1 MGTKNMDLS
10 NKKIL
15 IRTKE
20 LLARIA
26 IGQSTLS
33 FWISQFKREGRDL
46 KEMGCYQLKG
56 SRYDLWDFVKFFSYM
71 ETERRQVRPP
81 NTKHEIKRIRQS
93 ALLVEINNQRRNK
106 HYE

>member
-1 MGTKNMDLS
+1 MDIS

-26 IGQSTLS
+26 IGQTTLS
-33 FWISQFKREGRDL
+33 FWKNEFKKIGRDL

-56 SRYDLWDFVKFFSYM
+56 SRYDLWNLNEFISYL
-71 ETERRQVRPP
+71 ENERREVRGP
-81 NTKHEIKRIRQS
+81 NNKHEAKRIRE
-93 ALLVEINNQRRNK
+93 ALLLVKTNNQHEGVNL
-106 HYE
+106 

>member
-33 FWISQFKREGRDL
+33 FWKDEFKKIGRDL

-56 SRYDLWDFVKFFSYM
+56 SRYDLWNLNEFISYL
-71 ETERRQVRPP
+71 ENERREVRPP

-93 ALLVEINNQRRNK
+93 ALLVEINNQQRK
-106 HYE
+106 II

>member
-1 MGTKNMDLS
+1 MDTS

-26 IGQSTLS
+26 IGQTTLS
-33 FWISQFKREGRDL
+33 FWKNEFKKIGRDL

-56 SRYDLWDFVKFFSYM
+56 SRYDLWNLNEFISYL
-71 ETERRQVRPP
+71 ENERLVVRDP
-81 NTKHEIKRIRQS
+81 NTKHEAKRIRE
-93 ALLVEINNQRRNK
+93 ALLLVKTNNQHEGVNL
-106 HYE
+106 

>member
-1 MGTKNMDLS
+1 MNLS

-26 IGQSTLS
+26 LGQSTLS
-33 FWISQFKREGRDL
+33 FWKDEFKKIGRDL

-56 SRYDLWDFVKFFSYM
+56 SRYDLWDLAKFVSYM
-71 ETERRQVRPP
+71 ENEKLEVRPP
-81 NTKHEIKRIRQS
+81 NTKHEMKRIKQS
-93 ALLVEINNQRRNK
+93 SLLVKINNQQERK
-106 HYE
+106 II

>member
-1 MGTKNMDLS
+1 MDLS

-33 FWISQFKREGRDL
+33 FWKDEFKKIGRDL
-46 KEMGCYQLKG
+46 K
-56 SRYDLWDFVKFFSYM
+56 
-71 ETERRQVRPP
+71 
-81 NTKHEIKRIRQS
+81 
-93 ALLVEINNQRRNK
+93 
-106 HYE
+106 

>member
-1 MGTKNMDLS
+1 MDTS

-26 IGQSTLS
+26 IGQTTLS
-33 FWISQFKREGRDL
+33 FWKNEFKKIGRDL

-56 SRYDLWDFVKFFSYM
+56 SRYDLWNLNEFISYL
-71 ETERRQVRPP
+71 ENERREVRGP
-81 NTKHEIKRIRQS
+81 NNKHEAKRVRE
-93 ALLVEINNQRRNK
+93 ALLLVRTNNQHKGVNL
-106 HYE
+106 